1 VRGERLGNER
11 HNRYSVTRKILHV
24 RALAGEHAKFCTF
37 VWKLTFTQSLQKG
50 IDMQRVYK
58 NESGRLIGES
68 HPGAKLTDVEV
79 DLVFELRAAGL
90 SLQCIAD
97 KMDVTKGCIWKI
109 LTGERRGQS
118 IAAVSIKRR

>member
-1 VRGERLGNER
+1 MQGMRNF
-11 HNRYSVTRKILHV
+11 LHV
-24 RALAGEHAKFCTF
+24 QLEGRFWHEHAKLCTF
-37 VWKLTFTQSLQKG
+37 RPGRYFTQNSQKG

-68 HPGAKLTDVEV
+68 HPGAKLTDAEV
-79 DLVFELRAAGL
+79 DLVFELRAAGM
-90 SLQCIAD
+90 SLQLIAD